1 MQHLY
6 ERGCGLE
13 NQSGRF
19 DNNLSTFNNFQ
30 SAISFMPKKSVF
42 RNKRLKAKFTAK
54 KIGENGFYEASTIAS
69 TRVYFRKKLPP
80 INKWR
85 LVRTNAGAT
94 FFELPNGKK
103 VVVKPDDKEPY
114 PFSKVG
120 VKNGQR
126 SLIIVLEKVLRKK
139 IRFEVP
145 LGRIKTSE
153 GNFYF
158 VSQVVKGVQLNK
170 WLANANTIDA
180 IKVARNMGEYLADM
194 HNKGVVHLEAS
205 APNWII
211 DGLKPTLVDAK
222 YLAFKE
228 EYDSHGQ
235 SGKKHA
241 WEDELVKNVRS
252 SAVWLPKVTQQIF
265 LNAYNEKRK

>member
-1 MQHLY
+1 
-6 ERGCGLE
+6 
-13 NQSGRF
+13 
-19 DNNLSTFNNFQ
+19 
-30 SAISFMPKKSVF
+30 MPKKKDIF
-42 RNKRLKAKFTAK
+42 RNKRSRAKFVAK
-54 KIGENGFYEASTIAS
+54 KIGNLGFYEAITIAS
-69 TRVYFRKKLPP
+69 TRVYFRKKLSP
-80 INKWR
+80 ISKWK
-85 LVRTNAGAT
+85 LVGNNAGAT

-103 VVVKPDDKEPY
+103 IVVKPDNWKPY
-114 PFSKVG
+114 PFSKFG

-145 LGRIKTSE
+145 LGRIKTGD

-158 VSQVVKGVQLNK
+158 VSQAVKGMQLNK

-228 EYDSHGQ
+228 EYDWRGQ
-235 SGKKHA
+235 SGKKYA

-252 SAVWLPKVTQQIF
+252 SAIWLPKTTQQIF